1 MSSVLQNQ
9 LLKVEKG
16 LLVCC
21 LKRKGQ
27 IGRREGKVRD
37 RRRRGVKRTRGE
49 RDQMEQGTSQ
59 IGREKRRG
67 GVRWIKRTKGT
78 GGVEG
83 REGGD
88 TGRSLYWLCIT
99 WNDL

>member
-21 LKRKGQ
+21 LEGKGQ

-37 RRRRGVKRTRGE
+37 RRRGVKRTRGA

-59 IGREKRRG
+59 IGRER
-67 GVRWIKRTKGT
+67 
-78 GGVEG
+78 
-83 REGGD
+83 REGKELDG
-88 TGRSLYWLCIT
+88 
-99 WNDL
+99 